1 MQATRS
7 ALIRRVAFLG
17 SVALFGAGRGALA
30 APTELAGYAADPRQT
45 SVSGLSSGAFMAV
58 QLQVA
63 YSATIVGAGVIAGGP
78 YGCAE
83 GNLLF
88 TGICMGQLPAMA
100 PDASALVGAAKGLA
114 ISRSIDSLANLKKR
128 RIYVFSG
135 TQDSVVLQQAV
146 DVTVDVFRQL
156 GVGAANLQYAADV
169 PAGHAIL
176 TPNYGNSCAANA
188 PFYIS
193 HCDVGGTQYDQAGA
207 ILQQIYGA
215 LQAKATA
222 PDRPIVE
229 FDQRPFAPVGSGMAA
244 SGYLYVPQACM
255 ATAAHCK
262 VHIALHGCE
271 QAADKAGGRFY
282 THAGYN
288 AWAESNK
295 ILVLYPQI
303 DSAALA
309 ANPSGCWDWWGYT
322 GTDYAYKSGAQ
333 MRAIMTMVKRLTNS
347 P

>member
-1 MQATRS
+1 MKATRS
-7 ALIRRVAFLG
+7 ALIHRVALLG
-17 SVALFGAGRGALA
+17 IVALFGADGAASA
-30 APTELAGYAADPRQT
+30 APTELLGYAADPRQT

-83 GNLLF
+83 GNLWF
-88 TGICMGQLPAMA
+88 TGICMGQVPAMA
-100 PDASALVGAAKGLA
+100 PDASTIVGAAKGFA
-114 ISRSIDSLANLKKR
+114 ISRVIDSLANLKKR

-135 TQDSVVLQQAV
+135 TQDSVVLQKAV

-156 GVGAANLQYAADV
+156 GVSAAHLQYAADV
-169 PAGHAIL
+169 PAGHAII
-176 TPNYGNSCAANA
+176 TPTYGNSCAANA
-188 PFYIS
+188 AFYIS
-193 HCDVGGTQYDQAGA
+193 HCDVGGTPYDQAGA

-229 FDQRPFAPVGSGMAA
+229 FDQRAFAAAGSGMAA
-244 SGYLYVPQACM
+244 SGYLYVPQACT

-271 QAADKAGGRFY
+271 QAADKAGDRFY

-322 GTDYAYKSGAQ
+322 GADYAFKSGAQ
-333 MRAIMTMVKRLTNS
+333 MKAIMAMAERLARS
-347 P
+347 H